1 MSLFSFYRLLSHSS
15 KISNYDEDIFIAA
28 KQISQYTIAREY
40 IDVSD
45 ELIYIDFDEEE
56 NKFYLDHR
64 RIVKAPGYEILLFD
78 IDSLSFEINN
88 NMIYMS
94 VVRDKNLY
102 QFLLTY
108 AKEYEYQE
116 IENEDEDEL

>member
-1 MSLFSFYRLLSHSS
+1 
-15 KISNYDEDIFIAA
+15 
-28 KQISQYTIAREY
+28 
-40 IDVSD
+40 
-45 ELIYIDFDEEE
+45 
-56 NKFYLDHR
+56 
-64 RIVKAPGYEILLFD
+64 
-78 IDSLSFEINN
+78 
-88 NMIYMS
+88 MIYMS